1 MTCAE
6 QAGLNMVTSLENRK
20 CLRNTKI
27 GNMATETGS
36 TRHQSMHESRATAAA
51 AVEAFADASRG
62 TVRRAPAMMKAH
74 QWSWA
79 NTASNVVIG
88 VPLRTTRWCSKETA
102 VSAMIEA
109 CRLWSSMFPLHS
121 RQAYLR
127 ETWHSSQA

>member
-1 MTCAE
+1 MACAE
-6 QAGLNMVTSLENRK
+6 QASLNMVTSLEGRK
-20 CLRNTKI
+20 SLRNTKI
-27 GNMATETGS
+27 GNSMAPETGS
-36 TRHQSMHESRATAAA
+36 TRHQSMHESHATAAA

-62 TVRRAPAMMKAH
+62 NVRRAPTVKAH

-79 NTASNVVIG
+79 DTASNVVIG

-102 VSAMIEA
+102 VSAMIQA